1 MLIGKKTAFP
11 RQRKI
16 PTMSTVLVRPIYL
29 FLGLF
34 SFGFYA
40 IIAISKA
47 QVKKEL
53 AEEEEK
59 RLASGGVSLHNTSAA
74 SFIVLGL
81 EIEDTQCVFHSS

>member
-1 MLIGKKTAFP
+1 M
-11 RQRKI
+11 
-16 PTMSTVLVRPIYL
+16 
-29 FLGLF
+29 
-34 SFGFYA
+34 
-40 IIAISKA
+40 IAISEA

-81 EIEDTQCVFHSS
+81 EIEDTQCIFHRFLIVLNLLINL